1 MEDWCVTSDS
11 WQGGPSS
18 QEASS
23 CSQRIWEG
31 WGRTQEGGGQ
41 ERVWIRRDKE
51 NHVNNLLPPPPL
63 SVISDKNTLILWVW
77 SYRQQV
83 ARPIPAPKQLLE
95 REGVPGKGIFRW
107 ESAHSNWPS
116 PWNLSQSTCTTH
128 EADHD
133 PDGHTLGTFWYDA
146 KRVVQHQLQ
155 QNPLTFWLTVQVPGP
170 HPPDSRQSMN
180 LCRWNSLLSLTSC
193 CVFSSLL
200 HIKDDLK
207 WYHLGFFVC
216 LFPVFHIQEMFQ
228 RSRDSLLRTVT

>member
-23 CSQRIWEG
+23 CSQRLWEG
-31 WGRTQEGGGQ
+31 WGRTQDGGGQ

-216 LFPVFHIQEMFQ
+216 LFPVFHIQEMLQ